1 MLCHDT
7 RVAHAGLWPCM
18 LRMPACLPACCT
30 TIVPLLMRSAKCL
43 SCVQPKLVLPTPTP
57 GLLAVDP
64 AVAWVQ
70 PVLR

>member
-1 MLCHDT
+1 MHDDFPLSKQS
-7 RVAHAGLWPCM
+7 ALM
-18 LRMPACLPACCT
+18 SLPACLP
-30 TIVPLLMRSAKCL
+30 CL
-43 SCVQPKLVLPTPTP
+43 QPKLVLPTPTP